1 MFPTT
6 DPPLCSSQGFAR
18 SSRTAMT
25 ASDNKQHAKSAR
37 LIRIPA
43 PALSHSLFVLGSS
56 ACGGWASGRLP
67 TRNARLYVFVGHVA
81 IGTDI
86 NLDLLFQLPIS
97 AIAQFLERVGVA
109 FSAKPSRTP
118 CRVPKALFSKHAVAI
133 SAARS
138 CLGRPLG
145 LPLWPGCQ
153 RHAAIRV
160 ASSFFILT
168 RTISFP
174 TGQCDG
180 HCALDRGAR

>member
-1 MFPTT
+1 
-6 DPPLCSSQGFAR
+6 
-18 SSRTAMT
+18 MT
-25 ASDNKQHAKSAR
+25 ASDNKQHAKSVR
-37 LIRIPA
+37 LIHVPA
-43 PALSHSLFVLGSS
+43 PALSQSLFVLGSS
-56 ACGGWASGRLP
+56 ACGGCGQWGRLA
-67 TRNARLYVFVGHVA
+67 TRNARLYVFVEHVA

-118 CRVPKALFSKHAVAI
+118 CRVRKALFSKHAVAI

-168 RTISFP
+168 RT
-174 TGQCDG
+174 
-180 HCALDRGAR
+180 RARVTRVEMGRCRLLLAAVRSGCCSMESAFFIGKQL